1 MTPRHIILHCC
12 QVILTLT
19 PLWIFTTISQSCD
32 AGLISIFLLPD
43 YCICLS
49 KLSDCPLHS
58 TYFHSGVRTSIVC
71 FPNLNQRAEL
81 NSIRS
86 QDRNRTCMCEPNF
99 LIGVPELWLSHL
111 PPLAFTN
118 FATWLFFDKFGWL
131 SNTATWRHLSWCH
144 GLRCYFYV
152 YRPLHIFTVVQFIL
166 IHHPLLNPIGCVYEF
181 CSQDRIR
188 TCYHPCGICLMKL
201 PAFNPGGAYNL
212 IMLLW
217 PSVTFPSMS
226 Y

>member
-86 QDRNRTCMCEPNF
+86 QDKIRTCLCTICKAQHQP
-99 LIGVPELWLSHL
+99 LSHL
-111 PPLAFTN
+111 TIVLQNYKLIF
-118 FATWLFFDKFGWL
+118 LFP
-131 SNTATWRHLSWCH
+131 N
-144 GLRCYFYV
+144 
-152 YRPLHIFTVVQFIL
+152 
-166 IHHPLLNPIGCVYEF
+166 
-181 CSQDRIR
+181 
-188 TCYHPCGICLMKL
+188 
-201 PAFNPGGAYNL
+201 NL
-212 IMLLW
+212 
-217 PSVTFPSMS
+217 
-226 Y
+226 

>member
-19 PLWIFTTISQSCD
+19 PLWIFTTISQSSD

-58 TYFHSGVRTSIVC
+58 TYSHSGVRTSIVC

-86 QDRNRTCMCEPNF
+86 QDRIRTYIFQRLLVEYFPKLNHLTKYEGWKLSAFYEQSQPEPSIPLFIFREWVLLHNIWTIGSQNRIWTYMMNLERISLYF
-99 LIGVPELWLSHL
+99 LFHL
-111 PPLAFTN
+111 LCLASTN
-118 FATWLFFDKFGWL
+118 SATWLICVTKLQIHFLISKHFIKFFLL
-131 SNTATWRHLSWCH
+131 SHSDSNRD
-144 GLRCYFYV
+144 
-152 YRPLHIFTVVQFIL
+152 FI
-166 IHHPLLNPIGCVYEF
+166 VR
-181 CSQDRIR
+181 SDR
-188 TCYHPCGICLMKL
+188 
-201 PAFNPGGAYNL
+201 F
-212 IMLLW
+212 
-217 PSVTFPSMS
+217 
-226 Y
+226 